1 VRVPRIRLLLEDII
15 EDVVRGY
22 VQNISSGGNAGG
34 LSGLRVKC
42 MKYMKYM
49 KSTMYIPLLMLHIV
63 KVSGLRTAFSC
74 AIGDFEIEEDC
85 YVTSSKAQ
93 LTGNQSGV

>member
-34 LSGLRVKC
+34 LSGLRVK
-42 MKYMKYM
+42 YMKYM

-74 AIGDFEIEEDC
+74 AISDFEIEEDC
-85 YVTSSKAQ
+85 YVTLSKAQ